1 MWAAF
6 GACARRDGFAA
17 AAACG
22 EAFGS
27 KRVAARAWT
36 VLRRLSVHACSARAR
51 RKAAVTT
58 PWRVDGARSR
68 ASMRQ
73 PERVLQREHLDI
85 SGTRARYATSF
96 RTTLLRLTRGTNPYR
111 LDAAARNSLR
121 RANKKALM
129 TIQQLEKQRRHQ
141 VTGFVPAAVARL
153 LEAPQYWRWRAGA
166 GGRGQRP
173 GCRQAEA
180 ELSITAR
187 GGECNKEKVVVR

>member
-111 LDAAARNSLR
+111 LDAAARNLFAQR
-121 RANKKALM
+121 C
-129 TIQQLEKQRRHQ
+129 TDVIQQLEKQRRHQ
-141 VTGFVPAAVARL
+141 VTGFVLVAVERL

-166 GGRGQRP
+166 GRRGQRA

-180 ELSITAR
+180 EQSKTAR
-187 GGECNKEKVVVR
+187 GGECNKEIVVVR